1 MLNIDTR
8 TADKKND
15 LFHFL
20 SSNRISSSSPPLEI
34 LNRNIKDRNTTDWL
48 TERDSQTERQ
58 RHAES
63 YKLKKHILNPTDNKG
78 SQVYEKGHM

>member
-20 SSNRISSSSPPLEI
+20 SSNRISSSSPPL
-34 LNRNIKDRNTTDWL
+34 D
-48 TERDSQTERQ
+48 
-58 RHAES
+58 
-63 YKLKKHILNPTDNKG
+63 
-78 SQVYEKGHM
+78 